1 MVSVA
6 AIGRKIGRVSW
17 RRIALKKS
25 GFQFTDPHVQ
35 DLEFHVNEE
44 FDESKFEGFQIRS
57 EVSNAVIEAD
67 RRAFVRLK
75 LTIGEFGET
84 TPFVCTI
91 VMEAKFEVE
100 EPVATDF
107 FEDLLSVNAPALLM
121 SYARPIIALITQQ
134 GGFPSFHLP
143 FMNFTEE

>member
-1 MVSVA
+1 MAGKLGVL
-6 AIGRKIGRVSW
+6 GE
-17 RRIALKKS
+17 RRIGLKKS

-44 FDESKFEGFQIRS
+44 FDESKFEGFQIGS

-75 LTIGEFGET
+75 LTIGQPGET
-84 TPFVCTI
+84 APFVCTI
-91 VMEAKFEVE
+91 VMMAKFEVE
-100 EPVATDF
+100 EPVASDF
-107 FEDLLSVNAPALLM
+107 FEDLISVNAPALLM
-121 SYARPIIALITQQ
+121 SYARPIIALITDQ